1 MVIHQFIIKLGN
13 NYTKKTETSKLENS
27 LNF

>member
-13 NYTKKTETSKLENS
+13 NKTKKNR
-27 LNF
+27 NFKVRKFAEF